1 VDCFVLSE
9 SSFPKAER
17 KKWRA
22 DTRISMQVRKEAS
35 ELDII
40 IDIFIC
46 LCWSVRVADMSVYP
60 AAGKDKN
67 KLITNRAEWAGIT
80 VDKVN
85 RWHKLLL
92 IAAVRFAHQKLAG
105 TQPSMQSRSYPF
117 LTYLSHRN
125 RTTMIREIRTR

>member
-1 VDCFVLSE
+1 
-9 SSFPKAER
+9 
-17 KKWRA
+17 
-22 DTRISMQVRKEAS
+22 MRKEAS

-46 LCWSVRVADMSVYP
+46 LCLSVRVADMSVYP

-85 RWHKLLL
+85 RAGINYCSLLL
-92 IAAVRFAHQKLAG
+92 YDLHIKARR
-105 TQPSMQSRSYPF
+105 TQTSMQSRSYPF
-117 LTYLSHRN
+117 LTYLAHCN

>member
-1 VDCFVLSE
+1 
-9 SSFPKAER
+9 
-17 KKWRA
+17 
-22 DTRISMQVRKEAS
+22 MRKEAS

-46 LCWSVRVADMSVYP
+46 LCLSVRVADISVYP

-85 RWHKLLL
+85 YCSLLL
-92 IAAVRFAHQKLAG
+92 YGLHIKSSLNADKHAKPKLSLLNISI
-105 TQPSMQSRSYPF
+105 TP
-117 LTYLSHRN
+117 
-125 RTTMIREIRTR
+125 